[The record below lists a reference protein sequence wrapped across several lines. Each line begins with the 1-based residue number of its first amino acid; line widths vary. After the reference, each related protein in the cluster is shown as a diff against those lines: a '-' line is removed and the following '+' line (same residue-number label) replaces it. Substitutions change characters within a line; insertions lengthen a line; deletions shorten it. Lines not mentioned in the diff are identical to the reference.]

1 MDSLEVLE
9 EKKRIDER
17 SDVTSEMLRSQVL
30 DYSKNFKTS
39 WVKLGQV
46 LYSIYRDKLY
56 YAWGY
61 DKFEY
66 YTEQE
71 IGLPKSLSL
80 KLLKT
85 YFFLETEE
93 PAYLASDFS
102 ETRDAVQVPSYEA
115 VNVLRMAKQ
124 KKELMRD
131 DYVQLRKNV
140 FDKGKDAAEVRKDL
154 VAMMK
159 ERKPVDPEEER
170 DKRNEAAIRKLYN
183 ALDSFKKDM
192 EVLKLIPDN
201 IIDEAKGL
209 MSKLEGQF

>member
-1 MDSLEVLE
+1 MDSLDVLNA
-9 EKKRIDER
+9 KRTDNTA
-17 SDVTSEMLRSQVL
+17 DVTSELLRGQIL

-39 WVKLGQV
+39 WVNLGQA
-46 LYSIYRDKLY
+46 LYSVWRDKMF

-66 YTEQE
+66 YTEKE
-71 IGLPKSLSL
+71 VGLQKQMSL

-85 YFFLETEE
+85 YFFVESEE
-93 PAYLASDFS
+93 PDYLKKEFS
-102 ETRDAVQVPSYEA
+102 ETREAAQIPGYEA

-124 KKELMRD
+124 KKELLRD
-131 DYVQLRKNV
+131 DYVKLKKDV
-140 FDKGKDAAEVRKDL
+140 FDKGKDASVVRKDL
-154 VAMMK
+154 TAIMK

-170 DKRNEAAIRKLYN
+170 DKRNEASIRKLYN

-201 IIDEAKGL
+201 IMDEAKVL
-209 MSKLEGQF
+209 MKQLEDQL